1 MDELQEVTSYDE
13 AVQLVGD
20 ALENYSAE
28 SPTVED
34 MQQVAEEAANGA
46 ASDVAQQVTESVEGN
61 NDFLVSQ
68 ITESVTSAM
77 QEDNQAESTTIAAIE
92 QTQYDEMVA
101 AYRNVATLM
110 FAQTLLVA
118 MIVGCLVFEQFRGR
132 WG

>member
-20 ALENYSAE
+20 ALENYSTDT
-28 SPTVED
+28 PTVED

-46 ASDVAQQVTESVEGN
+46 ASDVAQQVTESVAGN

-77 QEDNQAESTTIAAIE
+77 QEVGQTETSTIASIE
-92 QTQYDEMVA
+92 QTQYDEIVA
-101 AYRNVATLM
+101 AYRNAATLM
-110 FAQTLLVA
+110 FAQTLLLAIV
-118 MIVGCLVFEQFRGR
+118 VGCLFFEQFRGR